1 MWANEPNNR
10 QTGDPRVVPTTAK
23 ASWFYSIF
31 GCVIHRKWFRIRSWK
46 PKYSI
51 LHTEQVLPSY
61 LAPPILPWQPT
72 LMNWNCGGY
81 LKSLVSKCALLCCWR
96 FSFSSWWWFFPL
108 NHCGFLGPS
117 RSDCEMGFS
126 YLSGFKGGIVS
137 FCFLGHCHP
146 FRVSYFDFMSS
157 FSLNG
162 SCLSIPP
169 VCPQVCR
176 GNLCVGPFSF
186 RTDKS
191 KSSCPVALNFISWMT
206 RPVLKWWDT
215 NGLLDYCRERAQV
228 SVGGC
233 LCVSLYFCHQHPPW
247 LSPQAGSIIHMS
259 VSFSYK
265 YLALFTDTGHLFTA
279 SSDLQVGCTMIR
291 SAVLRSWG
299 ALF

>member
-1 MWANEPNNR
+1 MWANEPNVL
-10 QTGDPRVVPTTAK
+10 QTGEPRVLPTTAK
-23 ASWFYSIF
+23 ASWFYYSV
-31 GCVIHRKWFRIRSWK
+31 GCVLHRKWFRIRSWK
-46 PKYSI
+46 PKYST

-81 LKSLVSKCALLCCWR
+81 LKSQVSVCALLCSWR
-96 FSFSSWWWFFPL
+96 FSFSSWWWVFPL
-108 NHCGFLGPS
+108 NHYVGSWGHLGQIVGLIIWA
-117 RSDCEMGFS
+117 DV
-126 YLSGFKGGIVS
+126 KGGVVS

-146 FRVSYFDFMSS
+146 FRGNYFDFMSS

-162 SCLSIPP
+162 SCLSILS
-169 VCPQVCR
+169 VCSQVCR

-215 NGLLDYCRERAQV
+215 HGLLDYCRERAQV

-233 LCVSLYFCHQHPPW
+233 LCVSLSFCLQHPPW
-247 LSPQAGSIIHMS
+247 LGPQAGSIIHMS

-279 SSDLQVGCTMIR
+279 SSDLQVGLHDPISCLM
-291 SAVLRSWG
+291 
-299 ALF
+299 